1 MNKLISVTILM
12 LVYNL
17 VYSQS
22 DLFYDSIAPKITLP
36 DGRIVTNAYATNMK
50 MSRNDDGID
59 TLITNH
65 LCISDNLEVFDTTSQ
80 KNLIIYYHN
89 DDLLVIESLETLDKR
104 FFFLKLDGDGGY
116 DQFSSKTFYTSD
128 GYYLTLY
135 YEGFQNGKKRLVEMD
150 YRFVES
156 SNNEDILYQYF
167 NN

>member
-1 MNKLISVTILM
+1 MNKLISVIILM

-22 DLFYDSIAPKITLP
+22 DFFYDSIALKITLP

-50 MSRNDDGID
+50 MSRNDDGSD

-104 FFFLKLDGDGGY
+104 FFFLKLDGDGGC
-116 DQFSSKTFYTSD
+116 DEFSNKTFFTSN

-135 YEGFQNGKKRLVEMD
+135 YEGYKNGKKKLTNID
-150 YRFVES
+150 YRYIKS
-156 SNNEDILYQYF
+156 SNNQNILYQFF